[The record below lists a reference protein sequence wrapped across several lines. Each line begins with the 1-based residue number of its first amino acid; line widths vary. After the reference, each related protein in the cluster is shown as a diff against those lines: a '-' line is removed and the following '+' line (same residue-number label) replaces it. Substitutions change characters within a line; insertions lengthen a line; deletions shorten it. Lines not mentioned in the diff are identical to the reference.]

1 VKLLPLGGYISMA
14 GMYPPAPQPVAAT
27 AASQAR
33 AGFFAS
39 MVQDARAANEETLD
53 GVDRTG
59 TFYALPVWRRIVI
72 MLGGPDEPSA
82 GDAPVRDR
90 LQRHRRADRDDHHR
104 RGEPVRAAAG
114 STQTACAAAIPSR
127 RPRRPASSPVT

>member
-1 VKLLPLGGYISMA
+1 
-14 GMYPPAPQPVAAT
+14 MYPPAPQPVAAT

-72 MLGGPDEPSA
+72 MLGGPVMNLLLAMSCSRSSSA
-82 GDAPVRDR
+82 A
-90 LQRHRRADRDDHHR
+90 
-104 RGEPVRAAAG
+104 
-114 STQTACAAAIPSR
+114 SAC
-127 RPRRPASSPVT
+127 RPRRPPSPR